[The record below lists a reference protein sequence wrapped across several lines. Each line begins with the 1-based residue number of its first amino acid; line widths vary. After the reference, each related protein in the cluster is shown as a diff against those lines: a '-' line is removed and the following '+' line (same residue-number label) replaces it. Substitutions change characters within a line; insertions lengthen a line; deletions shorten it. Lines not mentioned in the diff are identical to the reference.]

1 MKLLWCVSFFVGYIL
16 ISFYSMT
23 SNSPVIS
30 EKKRCLDMY
39 VAVQHERS
47 KVSLT
52 VGTYIKPLSFLKSI
66 MISDL
71 KQLFKN
77 EHFNMSYL
85 G

>member
-1 MKLLWCVSFFVGYIL
+1 
-16 ISFYSMT
+16 MT

-39 VAVQHERS
+39 VAVQNERS

-52 VGTYIKPLSFLKSI
+52 IGTYIKPLSFLESI
-66 MISDL
+66 KISESEYSDL